1 MKTRKEK
8 KTFLSNEFWS
18 ARLKMSVA
26 NNFRFGFFWISDDSV
41 PETIVIPRNLRACLK
56 CFQDSRSFRM
66 KFFRGKICHHN
77 HSRTRVFFFHR
88 HLVILDGCGTNG
100 DFKAW
105 FQGVKCM
112 KWIFLCSTCDTKIIQ
127 NLVGNIHLHVSPTQ
141 TLYTMG

>member
-1 MKTRKEK
+1 MNFDQQGWRCLWQTIFGLVFSESVMTQYQK
-8 KTFLSNEFWS
+8 
-18 ARLKMSVA
+18 RLL
-26 NNFRFGFFWISDDSV
+26 
-41 PETIVIPRNLRACLK
+41 PRNLRACLK
-56 CFQDSRSFRM
+56 CFQDSMSFRM